1 MHNRFNVRIPSK
13 RLAIRAGCSN
23 VLPDMRLMLYN
34 MRYATGSGIRFHLP
48 FPFGGF
54 FRRTHRKLD
63 HLIEFFRSQ
72 KADVL
77 GLVEI
82 DAGSYR
88 TGRRNQAE
96 TIAAHLNQRSFC
108 RSKYAYQSLWKEL
121 PIMRQQANALV
132 CGRPVVR
139 ERTHFLRKGVKRLVM
154 ELELEEV
161 VIFVVHLALSRRSR
175 QSQLKDLAR
184 LVRDVR
190 KPYLIAGDFN
200 AFAGKVELAEFMEAL
215 RLCSANLTDLPTF
228 PSRSP
233 RWQLDFILHSPE
245 IRITNF
251 EVARHI
257 RLSDHLPLI
266 CDFEIIPHPLAVNA

>member
-1 MHNRFNVRIPSK
+1 
-13 RLAIRAGCSN
+13 
-23 VLPDMRLMLYN
+23 MRLMLYN
-34 MRYATGSGIRFHLP
+34 MRYATGTGFKFHLP

-54 FRRTHRKLD
+54 FRKTSKNLD
-63 HLIEFFRSQ
+63 SLIQFFRAQ

-88 TGRRNQAE
+88 SGHRSQAE
-96 TIAAHLNQRSFC
+96 VIARRLGKHPFC
-108 RSKYAYQSLWKEL
+108 RSKYSYLSWWSRL
-121 PIMRQQANALV
+121 PLMRKQANACISEYSV
-132 CGRPVVR
+132 IR

-154 ELELEEV
+154 ELELEDV
-161 VIFVVHLALSRRSR
+161 VIFIVHLALSRRCR
-175 QSQLKDLAR
+175 VAQLTDLAR
-184 LVRDVR
+184 LARNAR

-200 AFAGKVELAEFMEAL
+200 AFAGKVELADFMKAL
-215 RLCSANLTDLPTF
+215 RLSSANLSDLPTF

-245 IRITNF
+245 IRVTHF
-251 EVARHI
+251 EVANHV

-266 CDFEIIPHPLAVNA
+266 CDFEVVPAILASAGA